1 MGRVH
6 ASQAFRF
13 LLYLYDARN
22 LKKINFNFNNNLN
35 LDLTSWPSTQNFQY
49 LSFLEKYNNSWVS
62 SDVIIFSG
70 GQTLNRDIV
79 MVVN

>member
-13 LLYLYDARN
+13 LLYLYDARY

-35 LDLTSWPSTQNFQY
+35 LDQQAGLPLKISNIFRKIQQ
-49 LSFLEKYNNSWVS
+49 FLGF
-62 SDVIIFSG
+62 I
-70 GQTLNRDIV
+70 
-79 MVVN
+79 